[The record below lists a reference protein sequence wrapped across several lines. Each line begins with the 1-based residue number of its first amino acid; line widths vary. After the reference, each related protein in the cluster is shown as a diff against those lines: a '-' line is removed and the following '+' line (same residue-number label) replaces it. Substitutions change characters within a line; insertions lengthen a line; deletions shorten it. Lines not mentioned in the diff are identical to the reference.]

1 MKMKFLL
8 MSLLGGVISTTVQKS
23 FVNAVVGFKNHV
35 SFVVLDKTANLFSK
49 LQGQGSVSALH
60 QRMNYSSI

>member
-8 MSLLGGVISTTVQKS
+8 MFLFGGVISTTVQKS
-23 FVNAVVGFKNHV
+23 SVNAVVGFKNHV
-35 SFVVLDKTANLFSK
+35 SFVILDKTANLFSK

-60 QRMNYSSI
+60 QRMNYSSL